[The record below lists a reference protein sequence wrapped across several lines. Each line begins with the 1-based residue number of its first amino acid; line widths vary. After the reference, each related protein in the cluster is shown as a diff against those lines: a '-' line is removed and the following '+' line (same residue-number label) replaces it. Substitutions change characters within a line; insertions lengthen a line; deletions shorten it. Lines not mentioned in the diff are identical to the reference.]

1 MDSADLRKPDMRT
14 KGLVTQLVKF
24 LVSQVLDV
32 PLYVQNARTESNRD
46 AIADDCPLLDVNS
59 EGARGA
65 IGLQVIDERGQETAA
80 AQLDMSAS
88 VLEIATAEAHGALRA
103 NEVIESSALVG
114 ITARVI
120 GSRSCRPWLPP
131 SGAG

>member
-1 MDSADLRKPDMRT
+1 MTSGTSHLGTRARPASSAHFSR
-14 KGLVTQLVKF
+14 F
-24 LVSQVLDV
+24 FH
-32 PLYVQNARTESNRD
+32 ESY
-46 AIADDCPLLDVNS
+46 P
-59 EGARGA
+59 
-65 IGLQVIDERGQETAA
+65 AA

-103 NEVIESSALVG
+103 NEVVESSALVG